1 MEAAMQLRQLD
12 KFIGQAYDGLV
23 QDFIDGWA
31 KVNRLTINIVP
42 TQVDNIDVD
51 DHRLNIWID
60 FNTGKIN
67 KFTIG

>member
-1 MEAAMQLRQLD
+1 MQLRQLD